1 VRRLFC
7 FDPKVALA
15 ALKVAEVFICG
26 FCSSLQESKQRMP
39 AVQLD
44 YRIGQ
49 PIQPSS
55 QRLRKSPHNSAR
67 KRLLSFL
74 ASELE
79 TDLCELFAD
88 LLARRNFNQSLFLK
102 TLNVAAHG
110 TGAPWATR
118 RLAVLMLEHQVLR
131 IPARDLEQFSFV
143 FNQLNLKDS
152 PAPDGHVVQSVRKE
166 GYTSTSLPQFTE
178 QFRRRLARLNR
189 IHSRIKGWKTSQAA
203 IRDFLDFSR
212 QECRL
217 TLARYVFKPDE
228 VVDEI
233 LRLVLTSDGM
243 PDLNN
248 QQPLFVQAGVERAFE
263 RMPEFEATIL
273 KSLTESAR
281 IYWVTGETSSEI
293 NSLVEY
299 PLTTVVLV
307 IKLPGSDLEF
317 EIKRAGKRPPF
328 GLQVIHARN
337 GYEVAP
343 SHRLD
348 GGNMLWLLRHEA
360 IAAAK
365 LGRVFELVHD
375 RPAPLP
381 TYVSRSSISTIP
393 SPDGDV
399 QTINYFTDPAV
410 FGDLYD
416 EMRRAMTASV
426 ASFKAEGYMTLP
438 DLPTPLGLTAQFLS
452 TVVPGQAI
460 LHGTSSFRV
469 DKMAA
474 YLSSDGAARYAAL
487 TNLPLSREQARN
499 LADTLLEEVLGIYRP
514 PAAYGNYRDYL
525 ATAFALPENRARANS
540 TYKSILQQIGKMWG
554 TLMGIKGYSKGE
566 SFVARNVGLR
576 SVWEDGEWTVRTI
589 FMDHDSM
596 VIPGF
601 QENDFWP
608 VNALEG
614 MILDEVYI
622 WGRPGGIIGTVGHL
636 RNLYRVDDE
645 LHPEARRLAEI
656 ATRDAYQETQRELL
670 RNPKLQKLFEP
681 VFIER
686 LADWNRLVRS
696 LLRAKPDT
704 TAQWKERTRKV
715 LAAKDYHDGE
725 VTAYVEGMAAN
736 RSFLERQSFLFA
748 ANERERHPGR

>member
-1 VRRLFC
+1 
-7 FDPKVALA
+7 
-15 ALKVAEVFICG
+15 
-26 FCSSLQESKQRMP
+26 MP

-44 YRIGQ
+44 YRPGQ
-49 PIQPSS
+49 PPQPAKRLPKSS
-55 QRLRKSPHNSAR
+55 HAALR
-67 KRLLSFL
+67 KRLLRFL
-74 ASELE
+74 ASEFDAE
-79 TDLCELFAD
+79 VCELFAE
-88 LLARRNFNQSLFLK
+88 LLSHRNFHQPLFLK
-102 TLNVAAHG
+102 SLSVAANQ

-118 RLAVLMLEHQVLR
+118 RLAVLMLEHQILR
-131 IPARDLEQFSFV
+131 IPSHDRAQFDFV
-143 FNQLNLKDS
+143 FTCLNLKDS
-152 PAPDGHVVQSVRKE
+152 PAAGSQIVQSVRKE
-166 GYTSTSLPQFTE
+166 GYTTTDLPQFTE
-178 QFRRRLARLNR
+178 EFRRRLARLNR
-189 IHSRIKGWKTSQAA
+189 IHSRIKGWKTSQTA
-203 IRDFLDFSR
+203 IRDFLDCSR

-217 TLARYVFKPDE
+217 TLARYVFTPDE

-233 LRLVLTSDGM
+233 LRLVLISDGM

-263 RMPEFEATIL
+263 RMPEFEAAVL
-273 KSLTESAR
+273 KRLTESAR
-281 IYWVTGETSSEI
+281 IYWVSAETSSEI

-365 LGRVFELVHD
+365 LARVFELVHGQ
-375 RPAPLP
+375 PAPLP
-381 TYVSRSSISTIP
+381 TYVSRASISTIP
-393 SPDGDV
+393 SPGGDV

-410 FGDLYD
+410 FGDSYD
-416 EMRRAMTASV
+416 EMRRAMNASV

-469 DKMAA
+469 DKMAV
-474 YLSSDGAARYAAL
+474 YLAGDGAARYAAL
-487 TNLPLSREQARN
+487 ANSPLSRDQARAI
-499 LADTLLEEVLGIYRP
+499 ADTLLEEVLGVYRAP
-514 PAAYGNYRDYL
+514 GTYENYRDYL
-525 ATAFALPENRARANS
+525 ASAFALPENRARANS

-576 SVWEDGEWTVRTI
+576 CVWEDGEWNVRTI

-614 MILDEVYI
+614 MTLDEVYI

-636 RNLYRVDDE
+636 RNLYRIDDE
-645 LHPEARRLAEI
+645 LHVEARRLGEI
-656 ATRDAYQETQRELL
+656 ATRDAYQKTQRELL
-670 RNPKLQKLFEP
+670 RNPTLQNLFEP
-681 VFIER
+681 VFVER

-704 TAQWKERTRKV
+704 TAPWKERTRKV
-715 LAAKDYHDGE
+715 LATKDYHEGE

-748 ANERERHPGR
+748 ANERERRPNR